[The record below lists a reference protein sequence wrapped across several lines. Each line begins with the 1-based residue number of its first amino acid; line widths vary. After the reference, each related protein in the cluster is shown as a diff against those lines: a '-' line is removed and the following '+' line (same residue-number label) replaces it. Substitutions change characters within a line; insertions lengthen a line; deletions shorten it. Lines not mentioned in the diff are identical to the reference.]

1 MASDGEEVPGFL
13 EESFLIAC
21 EKCKSS
27 PKCADASN
35 EDKLRLYGLYKQV
48 LDQTASRGF
57 NLFYLGF
64 GFGPCF

>member
-1 MASDGEEVPGFL
+1 MASEGEELHGFL

-27 PKCADASN
+27 AKCSDASN

-48 LDQTASRGF
+48 LGHVE
-57 NLFYLGF
+57 
-64 GFGPCF
+64 